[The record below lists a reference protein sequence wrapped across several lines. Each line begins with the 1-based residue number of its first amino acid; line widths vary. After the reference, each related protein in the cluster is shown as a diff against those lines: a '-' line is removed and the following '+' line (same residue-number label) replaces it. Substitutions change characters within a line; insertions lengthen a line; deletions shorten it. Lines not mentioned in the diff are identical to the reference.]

1 MQDVMQ
7 AQGWLTKQLARG
19 HMWMFRKEQGMLLRG
34 SAQGLT
40 SNPTIVFLEGQP
52 RVKEEEPISILPEH
66 SKTKPMKQKHSENY
80 AVKKE
85 EVKSKKKSD
94 ITTPFKSNFFDIVI
108 QRAPEWQKSISA
120 NLGALQK
127 KVGEKLPK

>member
-1 MQDVMQ
+1 
-7 AQGWLTKQLARG
+7 
-19 HMWMFRKEQGMLLRG
+19 
-34 SAQGLT
+34 
-40 SNPTIVFLEGQP
+40 
-52 RVKEEEPISILPEH
+52 
-66 SKTKPMKQKHSENY
+66 MKQKHSENY

-94 ITTPFKSNFFDIVI
+94 ITTPFKSNLFDTVI

-127 KVGEKLPK
+127 KVIEKLPK